1 MNTKR
6 PLTRVVLITAA
17 VTVAALGIALLI
29 GLSAGGF
36 RWDTFGGAGTP
47 VDEKK
52 SVSLDGVTSLTIEGV
67 SDDVTLADAAG
78 TTLDAWLHGNASGA
92 AANEPRLAV
101 ERNGAAV
108 TVRVDRPRIV
118 IVGFNWSNVR
128 LDIGLPKGYA
138 GDLSVRTVSGT
149 IQLGDHRY
157 AALTLN
163 TTSGDEKIG
172 TVTAAS
178 FKAHSTSGNVRA
190 ESVAAKSADIST
202 TSGDVRVT
210 ALNGDTTLHST
221 SGSLDVGFTA
231 VPSRVD
237 AGNTSGGVTLRFPA
251 DAQFMLDARSTSG
264 GVTCDFPITIAQGPG
279 SGRRSLSGTVGTGT
293 ARVTMRTTSG
303 DIRIQK

>member
-6 PLTRVVLITAA
+6 PLTRLVLITAA
-17 VTVAALGIALLI
+17 VTVAALVIALLI

-36 RWDTFGGAGTP
+36 RWDTFGGPGTP
-47 VDEKK
+47 VDEKH
-52 SVSLDGVTSLTIEGV
+52 SVSLDGVTSLAIEGV
-67 SDDVTLADAAG
+67 GDDVTLADGAG

-92 AANEPRLAV
+92 SVDEPRLAV

-128 LDIGLPKGYA
+128 LDVGLPKGYA

-149 IQLGDHRY
+149 IQLGDHRFG
-157 AALTLN
+157 ALTLN
-163 TTSGDEKIG
+163 TTSGDEKMG
-172 TVTAAS
+172 TVTAAT

-210 ALNGDTTLHST
+210 ALAGDTTLHST

-237 AGNTSGGVTLRFPA
+237 AGNTSGDVTLMFPA
-251 DAQFMLDARSTSG
+251 DAQFTLDARSTSG
-264 GVTCDFPITIAQGPG
+264 GVTCDFPITISRAEGA
-279 SGRRSLSGTVGTGT
+279 GRHGLAGAVGTSGNK
-293 ARVTMRTTSG
+293 VTVQTTSG
-303 DIRIQK
+303 SIRIQK